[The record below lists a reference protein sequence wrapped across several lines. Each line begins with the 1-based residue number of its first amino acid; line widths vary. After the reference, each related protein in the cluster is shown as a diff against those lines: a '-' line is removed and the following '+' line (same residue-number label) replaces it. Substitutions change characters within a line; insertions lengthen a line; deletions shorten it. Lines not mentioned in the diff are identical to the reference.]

1 MRSMRAMVV
10 AGLAAMTL
18 AGGAI
23 AFAAEAAG
31 DKPAKPIKLV
41 QPWSKVKD
49 LSDDQKVQISA
60 IHTDMVAKQ
69 KAIEAE
75 AKAKILAILTPEQ
88 KAQLDAT
95 LAEEAAARKAKDAE
109 KKKEKEGE
117 PATKPSN

>member
-1 MRSMRAMVV
+1 MRSMRAAVV
-10 AGLAAMTL
+10 AGLSAMVL

-31 DKPAKPIKLV
+31 EKPVKPIKLV
-41 QPWSKVKD
+41 QPWAKVKD
-49 LSDDQKVQISA
+49 LSDDQKVRINS

-75 AKAKILAILTPEQ
+75 AKAKILEILTPEQ

-95 LAEEAAARKAKDAE
+95 LAEEAAERKAKDAE
-109 KKKEKEGE
+109 KKKQKEGE
-117 PATKPSN
+117 PATKPAM